1 LTGRADSFGKV
12 IFKKNRRSTRRN
24 GGFFVVYFFISSP
37 RRRAKKGRKMKKICT
52 VLLLV
57 GVVLCGSAMATP
69 IEVGTGAN
77 SANVT
82 INWKDG
88 YVAEFLVKFDTSN
101 VSGLGLFDIIESG
114 STLTTVRSDFGW
126 GVFVDGI
133 SFNSH
138 ANVGFGGGDD
148 YWAYWT
154 KESGDTAW
162 TSSWIGA
169 VDRIVSNGDSDGWVY
184 GNAGAPVPEPATL
197 ALLGLGG
204 LLLRRKK

>member
-1 LTGRADSFGKV
+1 MGTAVFLLS
-12 IFKKNRRSTRRN
+12 IFLAAS
-24 GGFFVVYFFISSP
+24 
-37 RRRAKKGRKMKKICT
+37 AKEANEREKMKKICA

-69 IEVGTGAN
+69 IEVGAGAN

-88 YVAEFLVKFDTSN
+88 YVAEYVVKFGAQSTDTI
-101 VSGLGLFDIIESG
+101 SGMGLFDIIEAD

-126 GVFVDGI
+126 GLFVDGI
-133 SFNSH
+133 SFNGHS
-138 ANVGFGGGDD
+138 NVGFGGGDD
-148 YWAYWT
+148 WWQYWN
-154 KESGDTAW
+154 KNSGETTW
-162 TSSWIGA
+162 TSSWVGA
-169 VDRIVSNGDSDGWVY
+169 LDRVVQNGDSDGWVY
-184 GNAGAPVPEPATL
+184 GNANAPVPEPATL